1 MVTYISASLTFN
13 NVSATPQLL
22 QYLQFQT
29 YLDLDNF
36 SNLFLSI
43 TCNHLSFSFKYKLR
57 PSQHGFVKS
66 KSTVTN
72 LIT

>member
-1 MVTYISASLTFN
+1 MVTYISAPLTFN

-36 SNLFLSI
+36 SNIF
-43 TCNHLSFSFKYKLR
+43 FKYYM
-57 PSQHGFVKS
+57 
-66 KSTVTN
+66 
-72 LIT
+72 